1 MRGLIRMKESLD
13 DFLQTIYE
21 LEEKVVHLIH
31 QSNLSAVEKKF
42 ILDHILIIP
51 GKSGDHEESKVI

>member
-1 MRGLIRMKESLD
+1 MKESLD
-13 DFLQTIYE
+13 EFLQTIYN

-31 QSNLSAVEKKF
+31 QSNLSDVEKKF

-51 GKSGDHEESKVI
+51 GKSGHHEESKII